1 MIEGTTKS
9 GFAYAID
16 EENVDAEFLDALA
29 DAEEGDPLKI
39 SKAVRM
45 LLGDAQRKRLYDHL
59 RSEKG
64 KVPIQAVMDAFQ
76 DILTNGG
83 TATKN
88 S

>member
-1 MIEGTTKS
+1 M
-9 GFAYAID
+9 
-16 EENVDAEFLDALA
+16 DAEFLDALA

-64 KVPIQAVMDAFQ
+64 KVPLQAVMEAFQ

>member
-64 KVPIQAVMDAFQ
+64 KVPLQAVMEAFQ